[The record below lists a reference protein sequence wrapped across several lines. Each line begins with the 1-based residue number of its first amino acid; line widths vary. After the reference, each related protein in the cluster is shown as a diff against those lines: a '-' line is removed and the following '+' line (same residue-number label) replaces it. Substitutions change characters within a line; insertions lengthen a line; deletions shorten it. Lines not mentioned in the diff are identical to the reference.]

1 VVEGTGGG
9 TPVRELPKYNELM
22 LPVLRVL
29 EEKGAL
35 GNHELRDTLI
45 ASLQIPEELLE
56 QRLPSGTQRIF
67 DGRLG
72 WARTYLAKAG
82 LISRPRRATVE
93 ITKEG
98 KELLAENPTVID
110 LAILKRYG
118 NFRDFLARNKEEQ
131 SEDEAPEKD
140 SAGITPEEQIEKGIL
155 QIKRDLQDE
164 VIQRVKQLPPEGFE
178 QLVLRLLVGMGYGG
192 SMADVQGVARGADG
206 GVDGVVNQDH
216 LGLDR
221 IYIQA
226 KRWEG
231 SVGSPVIQGFA
242 GALDL
247 VGAKKGV
254 IMTTS
259 TFSQPAEDCVN
270 KIKDKRIILVDGRR
284 MTELMLK
291 HSIGVSTKQTF
302 VIQRMDEDF
311 FLELEN

>member
-1 VVEGTGGG
+1 MN
-9 TPVRELPKYNELM
+9 ELPKYNELM
-22 LPVLRVL
+22 LPVLKVL
-29 EEKGAL
+29 EEKGAQ
-35 GNHELRDTLI
+35 GNHELRAALI
-45 ASLQIPEELLE
+45 SSLQISDELLE
-56 QRLPSGTQRIF
+56 QRLPSGTQRVF

-82 LISRPRRATVE
+82 LITRPRRATVE
-93 ITKEG
+93 ITEEG
-98 KELLAENPTVID
+98 KRLLNENLSEIELT
-110 LAILKRYG
+110 ILKRYES
-118 NFRDFLARNKEEQ
+118 FREFLARNKEEQ
-131 SEDEAPEKD
+131 SEGESTERESSDK
-140 SAGITPEEQIEKGIL
+140 TPEEQIEKGIL
-155 QIKRDLQDE
+155 QIKQDLQDE
-164 VIQRVKQLPPEGFE
+164 VLQRVKQLPPEGFE

-259 TFSQPAEDCVN
+259 TFSQPAEECVN

-291 HSIGVSTKQTF
+291 HNIGTSTKQTF
-302 VIQRMDEDF
+302 IIQRMDEDF

>member
-1 VVEGTGGG
+1 M
-9 TPVRELPKYNELM
+9 RELPKYNELM
-22 LPVLRVL
+22 LPVLQVL
-29 EEKGAL
+29 EEKGVQ
-35 GNHELRDTLI
+35 GNHELRDALI
-45 ASLQIPEELLE
+45 TSLEIPDELLD
-56 QRLPSGTQRIF
+56 QRLPSGNQRIF

-82 LISRPRRATVE
+82 LINRPRRATVE
-93 ITKEG
+93 ITEDG
-98 KELLAENPTVID
+98 RQLLAQNPEVID
-110 LAILKRYG
+110 LAILKRYD

-131 SEDEAPEKD
+131 SDEDIPEKD
-140 SAGITPEEQIEKGIL
+140 SADKTPEEQIEKGIL
-155 QIKRDLQDE
+155 QIKRELQDE

-259 TFSQPAEDCVN
+259 TFSKPAEECVN

-284 MTELMLK
+284 MTELMLQ

-302 VIQRMDEDF
+302 LIQRMDEDF

>member
-1 VVEGTGGG
+1 M
-9 TPVRELPKYNELM
+9 RELPKYNELM
-22 LPVLRVL
+22 LPVLQVL
-29 EEKGAL
+29 EEKGVQ
-35 GNHELRDTLI
+35 GNHELRDALI
-45 ASLQIPEELLE
+45 TSLEIPDELLD
-56 QRLPSGTQRIF
+56 QRLPSGNQRIF

-82 LISRPRRATVE
+82 LINRPRRATVE
-93 ITKEG
+93 ITEDG
-98 KELLAENPTVID
+98 RQLLAQNPEVID
-110 LAILKRYG
+110 LAILKRYD

-131 SEDEAPEKD
+131 SDEDIPEKD
-140 SAGITPEEQIEKGIL
+140 SADKTPEEQIEKGIL
-155 QIKRDLQDE
+155 QIKRELQDE

-259 TFSQPAEDCVN
+259 TFSKPAEECVN

-302 VIQRMDEDF
+302 LIQRMDEDF